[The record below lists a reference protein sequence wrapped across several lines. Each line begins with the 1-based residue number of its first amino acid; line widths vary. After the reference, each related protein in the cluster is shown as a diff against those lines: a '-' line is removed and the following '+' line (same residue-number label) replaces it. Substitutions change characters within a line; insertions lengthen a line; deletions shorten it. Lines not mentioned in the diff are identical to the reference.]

1 MARDKFNSKFGAI
14 MALAGSAV
22 GLGNIWKFPY
32 EAGSNGGGAFLLVYL
47 FFVFV
52 IGVPVMLCEFVIG
65 RRGQRNPFGSFKK
78 LAPDTHWFLF
88 GCLSIFAAALIL
100 SYYGTVSGWTL
111 EYVWLAVT
119 DSFSGQSVNDI
130 NNLFDQFVSHPF
142 KPLIWQ
148 MGFMVLCAA
157 IIMLGVKKGIE
168 RYTKLMMPALF
179 VIVIAMGVRAC
190 TLEGAGEGLKFLFYP
205 DFSKLTVHSILSAL
219 GQSFFSLS
227 IGMGALMTYASYI
240 SKSESLTQISL
251 RVVVADTLVAVLA
264 GVAILPAVFAFG
276 VDPTSG
282 PNLVYITLPQVFQ
295 SMPLG
300 YVWALL
306 FFILLSFAALT
317 SAMSLLEVCV
327 AYMTEELKL
336 KRLPATIIC
345 TTVITLLGMLCTLS
359 FGPLR
364 NLTFH
369 NHTFFEIFD
378 MLSSN
383 IVLPL
388 GGILVCIFIGWKM
401 KIGDL
406 YSELSSRGTYKLKM
420 FKIFYAIVRYVA
432 PLAILVILF
441 SSLGLF

>member
-32 EAGSNGGGAFLLVYL
+32 EAGSNGGGAFLLVYI
-47 FFVFV
+47 FFVLA
-52 IGVPVMLCEFVIG
+52 IGIPVMLSEFVIG

-78 LAPDTHWFLF
+78 MAPGTHWFLF

-119 DSFSGQSVNDI
+119 GSFQGCSTADI
-130 NNLFDQFVSHPF
+130 SNLFNEFVSHPF

-148 MGFMVLCAA
+148 VGFMILCAA
-157 IIMLGVKKGIE
+157 IIMMGVKKGIE
-168 RYTKLMMPALF
+168 RYTKIMMPALF
-179 VIVIAMGVRAC
+179 FIVIAMGIRAC
-190 TLEGAGEGLKFLFYP
+190 TLDGAGEGLRFLFYP
-205 DFSKLTVHSILSAL
+205 DFSKLTAHSILNAL

-240 SKSESLTQISL
+240 SKSENLSQISI
-251 RVVVADTLVAVLA
+251 RVAVADTMVAILA
-264 GVAILPAVFAFG
+264 GIAILPAVFAFG
-276 VDPTSG
+276 VNPASG

-300 YVWALL
+300 YIWGLL

-317 SAMSLLEVCV
+317 SAISLLEVCV

-336 KRLPATIIC
+336 KRVSATLISTSI
-345 TTVITLLGMLCTLS
+345 ITLLGMLCTLS
-359 FGPLR
+359 FGPL
-364 NLTFH
+364 NNAKVI

-378 MLSSN
+378 MFSSN
-383 IVLPL
+383 IVLPT
-388 GGILVCIFIGWKM
+388 GGILVCIFVGWKM
-401 KIGDL
+401 KISDL
-406 YSELSSRGTYKLKM
+406 YSELSSRGTYKMKL
-420 FKIFYAIVRYVA
+420 FKVFYIIVKYIA
-432 PLAILVILF
+432 PVAILLILL
-441 SSLGLF
+441 SSIGLF